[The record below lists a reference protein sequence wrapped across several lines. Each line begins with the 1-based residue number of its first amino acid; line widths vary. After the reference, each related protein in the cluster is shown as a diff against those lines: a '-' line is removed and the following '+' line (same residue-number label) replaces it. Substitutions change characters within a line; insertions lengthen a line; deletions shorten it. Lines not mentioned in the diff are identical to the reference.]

1 MTKKLEKALHAFT
14 EKAIQEGYDE
24 GRRDGK
30 AEARAE
36 IRAAILDATAER
48 LFIETS
54 EVLKIIDGERGSR

>member
-24 GRRDGK
+24 GIRDGK

-48 LFIETS
+48 FIEIS